1 MDRKSIARLILF
13 HPFFVLTLLVV
24 ILNELVSNDCKSRFI
39 VYYLNDLLAP
49 IVILTFTSLFLSQFL
64 KEIYRLS
71 KKQLFFFFVYL
82 SFTFEYFLPHI
93 AQEYTR
99 DKFDVVAYGLGTL
112 LYHNLIN
119 KNELKRS
126 HRKKT

>member
-24 ILNELVSNDCKSRFI
+24 ILNELISNDCKSRFF

-93 AQEYTR
+93 AQEYTS

>member
-1 MDRKSIARLILF
+1 MDRKSIARLILV
-13 HPFFVLTLLVV
+13 HPVFVITLLVF

-39 VYYLNDLLAP
+39 IYYLNDLLAP
-49 IVILTFTSLFLSQFL
+49 IVILTLTTLFLSQFQ

-71 KKQLFFFFVYL
+71 ENQLFFFFLYL
-82 SFTFEYFLPHI
+82 SFIFECLLPYI
-93 AQEYTR
+93 DQEYTS

-112 LYHNLIN
+112 LYHILIN

>member
-1 MDRKSIARLILF
+1 MDRKSIARIILI
-13 HPFFVLTLLVV
+13 HPVFLLTLLFVV
-24 ILNELVSNDCKSRFI
+24 LNELISNDCKSRFI

-49 IVILTFTSLFLSQFL
+49 IVILTLTSLFLSQFL
-64 KEIYRLS
+64 KEIYTLS

-93 AQEYTR
+93 AQEYTS

-119 KNELKRS
+119 KNEFKRFN
-126 HRKKT
+126 RKKT